1 MPEKL
6 TSVSHCKSKQC
17 WRLSNSV
24 QGITAVL
31 CSHSSDT
38 QCSTAFRLL
47 RRNSVPLVLT
57 GCYKLLWCLAG
68 QSPGGYLVS
77 PLSVKCIAMQFLA
90 NTELK
95 GESESVSHV
104 GWAKHIC
111 MRLFTC
117 VKVLSPKLHILLS
130 IRYKGL
136 EASEWHWGDIGLGSY
151 FFGSD
156 TWYGCSS
163 SITSD
168 YIPRWLIYRGCW
180 NPDKF
185 PPSNFNGKQVFYL
198 ATKNN
203 AISIRSWQ
211 SCAGLGFWLFPT
223 CAALSFFLNITV
235 KEVWCLS
242 SQTGFQ
248 HWPKEQWCKAVQSEV
263 L

>member
-77 PLSVKCIAMQFLA
+77 PLSVKCIAMHFLA

-95 GESESVSHV
+95 GKSESVKSC
-104 GWAKHIC
+104 WMSKAY
-111 MRLFTC
+111 L
-117 VKVLSPKLHILLS
+117 
-130 IRYKGL
+130 Y
-136 EASEWHWGDIGLGSY
+136 ASVYLCCPVSKTAYFAFNQIQRTRGFRVTLRWHWAWFLFLWKWHMI
-151 FFGSD
+151 
-156 TWYGCSS
+156 
-163 SITSD
+163 
-168 YIPRWLIYRGCW
+168 
-180 NPDKF
+180 
-185 PPSNFNGKQVFYL
+185 
-198 ATKNN
+198 
-203 AISIRSWQ
+203 
-211 SCAGLGFWLFPT
+211 WLFFLHHFRLHSKVTYLQRVLEPWQVS
-223 CAALSFFLNITV
+223 SFQF
-235 KEVWCLS
+235 
-242 SQTGFQ
+242 
-248 HWPKEQWCKAVQSEV
+248 
-263 L
+263 